1 MFVKSGTAPS
11 IWKHFDT
18 KVFWLCL
25 WVELLK
31 LGLNNNKESK
41 EYYDPD
47 FPPNFELL
55 HPHFQVRKLV
65 QDATGNDFENKIN
78 NKILL
83 CILNVLIMVAYYIFF
98 FIPLLLV
105 LFHCSP
111 TMVVELHFV
120 DSIRQN
126 LHEDFLI
133 LFSLEM

>member
-1 MFVKSGTAPS
+1 M
-11 IWKHFDT
+11 
-18 KVFWLCL
+18 
-25 WVELLK
+25 ELLK

-55 HPHFQVRKLV
+55 HPHFQELDGQAMSWIGTSKLV

-120 DSIRQN
+120 DSICQN

-133 LFSLEM
+133 LFSV